1 MAKKPSP
8 GSIPVAVRG
17 FEQLALRMQ
26 QQYHNISILRGRLKE
41 INDGLNALLQKHDLE
56 TSIRVVECRRKHLM
70 LSKQCL
76 SLAAKTQVLR
86 NRGYAMDAAEEE
98 LSKKLL
104 TLERR
109 VTDPALTGRSEEI
122 WARMVSVRE
131 RMRVLQR
138 EYEKAGR
145 NLEGQ
150 DVAIDEEVMKR
161 AGKVC
166 VLSSCL
172 KAVSR
177 EDPELI
183 TLVHRFSKII
193 APRSCI

>member
-1 MAKKPSP
+1 
-8 GSIPVAVRG
+8 
-17 FEQLALRMQ
+17 MQ
-26 QQYHNISILRGRLKE
+26 QQYQNLTVLRGRLKE

-76 SLAAKTQVLR
+76 NLAAKTQVLR

-104 TLERR
+104 TLEKR

-161 AGKVC
+161 AGKVWTF
-166 VLSSCL
+166 SSCL
-172 KAVSR
+172 KFVSR
-177 EDPELI
+177 KEPKLMTLI
-183 TLVHRFSKII
+183 HRFSKII